1 MIHENI
7 LKYRGA
13 RYLWWALALAVGSIV
28 LFLSQDPDEPRNGG
42 TWQGYVLG
50 TVGALL
56 IIWLAVLGLRKRSYR
71 SRLGSVQGWTSAHV
85 YLGTL
90 LLLVATLHCAGQF
103 GWNVHTLAYAL
114 MCLVIVSGGFG
125 VYTYLVHPRLLSDV
139 RSGGSRDA
147 LFGELFELD
156 KKGRELA
163 RQCEP
168 EVQSTVLSGIART
181 ALGGGVLAQLLG
193 RDASRFVGHAVDTP
207 ADKAA
212 PGAVSSVPNL
222 DQQAVIDIVARRV
235 PRANKRAEVA
245 NLQALLSLLSRR
257 QAILR
262 RLRNDVRLQGWLRI
276 WLYVHVPITLGLVA
290 ALTAHIVSTFVYW

>member
-7 LKYRGA
+7 LKYRNA
-13 RYLWWALALAVGSIV
+13 RYLWWALALGIGSIV
-28 LFLSQDPDEPRNGG
+28 LFFSQDPIEPRNGG

-50 TVGALL
+50 VVGALL
-56 IIWLAVLGLRKRSYR
+56 IVGLACLGVRKRSYR

-90 LLLVATLHCAGQF
+90 LLLVATLHCAAQF

-114 MCLVIVSGGFG
+114 MCLVIASGGFG
-125 VYTYLVHPRLLSDV
+125 VYTYLVHPRLLSDI

-163 RQCEP
+163 RQCDP
-168 EVQSTVLSGIART
+168 EVQGAVLSGIART

-193 RDASRFVGHAVDTP
+193 RDTSRFIGNPVDAP
-207 ADKAA
+207 ANGSTAGAA
-212 PGAVSSVPNL
+212 SSVSNL
-222 DQQAVIDIVARRV
+222 DQQAVIDIVAQRV
-235 PRANKRAEVA
+235 PRANKRTEVA

-290 ALTAHIVSTFVYW
+290 ALTAHILATFVYW

>member
-7 LKYRGA
+7 LKFRRA
-13 RYLWWALALAVGSIV
+13 RYLWWSLALGIGSMG
-28 LFLSQDPDEPRNGG
+28 LFLSQDPNEPRNGG
-42 TWQGYVLG
+42 TWQGYALG
-50 TVGALL
+50 TVAALL
-56 IIWLAVLGLRKRSYR
+56 VVWLCVLGIRKRSYR
-71 SRLGSVQGWTSAHV
+71 SGLGSVQGWTSAHV
-85 YLGTL
+85 YLGTM

-103 GWNVHTLAYAL
+103 GSNVHTLAYAL

-139 RSGGSRDA
+139 RSGGSREA

-156 KKGRELA
+156 KRGRELA
-163 RQCEP
+163 RLCDP
-168 EVQSTVLSGIART
+168 TVQSAVLSSIART
-181 ALGGGVLAQLLG
+181 ALGGGVLAQLFG
-193 RDASRFVGHAVDTP
+193 RDTSRFV
-207 ADKAA
+207 
-212 PGAVSSVPNL
+212 PGATDAPSEARAGRMASSLPNL
-222 DQQAVIDIVARRV
+222 DQQAVIDIVAQRV

-245 NLQALLSLLSRR
+245 NLQTLLSLLSRR

-290 ALTAHIVSTFVYW
+290 ALTAHILATFVYW

>member
-7 LKYRGA
+7 LRYHNA
-13 RYLWWALALAVGSIV
+13 RYLWWAIAVVIGSV
-28 LFLSQDPDEPRNGG
+28 LLYVSQDVNEPRNGG

-56 IIWLAVLGLRKRSYR
+56 IVWLSLLGIRKRRYR
-71 SRLGSVQGWTSAHV
+71 SPFGSVQGWTSAHV
-85 YLGTL
+85 YLGTAL
-90 LLLVATLHCAGQF
+90 VLVATLHCGAQF

-114 MCLVIVSGGFG
+114 TCVVVLSGMFG

-139 RSGGSRDA
+139 RSGGSREA

-163 RQCEP
+163 RQCDP
-168 EVQSTVLSGIART
+168 DIQTAVISSIART
-181 ALGGGVLAQLLG
+181 SLGGGVLAQLLG
-193 RDASRFVGHAVDTP
+193 RDASRLVMNPRDGSLAKSTSLPNRDQR
-207 ADKAA
+207 AA
-212 PGAVSSVPNL
+212 
-222 DQQAVIDIVARRV
+222 IDIVADRV
-235 PRANKRAEVA
+235 PRANKRAEAA

-262 RLRNDVRLQGWLRI
+262 RLRRDVRLQAWLRV
-276 WLYVHVPITLGLVA
+276 WLYVHVPMTVGLIA
-290 ALTAHIVSTFVYW
+290 ALTAHIVATFVYW